1 MSWQY
6 FNENP
11 CQKSVG
17 DCAVRAV
24 SKALGQTWE
33 QTYVELCLEGFIM
46 ADLPNSDG
54 VWSRYLRRHGFKRYL
69 IPDECPDCMTVERF
83 AEENPEGVFVLSMP
97 GRHVVT
103 VIDGQFWDSWDSS
116 NEVPE
121 YYFAKEDDHAL
132 S

>member
-11 CQKSVG
+11 YQRSVG

-33 QTYVELCLEGFIM
+33 QTYVELCLEGFLM
-46 ADLPNSDG
+46 GDLPNSDT

-103 VIDGQFWDSWDSS
+103 VIDGQFWDSWNSS

-121 YYFAKEDDHAL
+121 YYFAKER
-132 S
+132 